1 MRLSQAFD
9 STYDPK
15 TLTVRQ
21 IMERSVCTV
30 SPDTK
35 GITIAEMMTERNI
48 GAVPVVKQ
56 DSKFV
61 GLVSEFDLLRVIE
74 GGRDLR
80 QVTAEEM
87 MTRDVVTVTG
97 EMLVKDLIKLF
108 QERHLIRTPVVRG
121 KTLILIDR
129 DCLQK
134 GCGVRLCKGN
144 GQVAAAKDRRRPVA
158 KDWSSERRNGHQL
171 WFRCRRGGKGS
182 FAQFVD

>member
-1 MRLSQAFD
+1 MALALLHMSTIPDGVGGDAMRLSQDFEP
-9 STYDPK
+9 TYDPK

-21 IMERSVCTV
+21 IMERSVSTV

-48 GAVPVVKQ
+48 GAVPVVKH

-121 KTLILIDR
+121 KTLILIGIVSRR
-129 DCLQK
+129 DAVFGYVKVTDKSQ
-134 GCGVRLCKGN
+134 
-144 GQVAAAKDRRRPVA
+144 RPTT
-158 KDWSSERRNGHQL
+158 
-171 WFRCRRGGKGS
+171 GGGR
-182 FAQFVD
+182 